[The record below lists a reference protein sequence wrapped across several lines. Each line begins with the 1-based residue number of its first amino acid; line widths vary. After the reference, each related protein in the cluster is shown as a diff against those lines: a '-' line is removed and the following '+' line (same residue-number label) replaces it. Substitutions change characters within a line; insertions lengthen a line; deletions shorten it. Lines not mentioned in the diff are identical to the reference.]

1 MRRRR
6 RRRIHSPRRSC
17 RRQKKVFGF
26 GSGGG
31 GGGFGSTTTAAAA
44 AAAAASTSS
53 SSMVV
58 AGAEGST
65 TTKVSGG
72 FGGVGGGFGSI
83 GSTSNNTSTGFGSA
97 TGNAKGWFE
106 GGSVSSNGGSPF
118 GGGGTSSTI
127 QFNFS
132 SNNNNNNAAGENGAA
147 AAGQLLELP
156 DNVEL
161 TTGEEEEKVIHEG
174 RCKSFI
180 WVLDDKDET
189 KDGSAGGH
197 DDVTDAA
204 GKANPSVKP
213 STEFHAAITNITKS
227 EDSSSNNSTDKEDES
242 DDKKDKDDT
251 TTTENGVAAAATEQ
265 KQPEHRWQELGIGP
279 MKILRSTVQ
288 PDRLRLV
295 QRRESSKMGKA
306 TKVILNVPLWKEST
320 CERDRQAQQYLRLKT
335 FKNGKVCS
343 YSLKFKESTDA
354 GYFHHYI
361 TDHIPHARE
370 CFSK

>member
-1 MRRRR
+1 M
-6 RRRIHSPRRSC
+6 STA
-17 RRQKKVFGF
+17 KKVFGF

-65 TTKVSGG
+65 TKVSGG

-83 GSTSNNTSTGFGSA
+83 GSTSSNTSTGFGSA

-106 GGSVSSNGGSPF
+106 GGSVSSNNGGSPF
-118 GGGGTSSTI
+118 GGGATSSTI

-132 SNNNNNNAAGENGAA
+132 SNNNNNNAAGENGAAA

-227 EDSSSNNSTDKEDES
+227 EDSSSNNSTDKVDES

-251 TTTENGVAAAATEQ
+251 TTTENGVAAAAAEQ

-343 YSLKFKESTDA
+343 YSLKFKESTVSL
-354 GYFHHYI
+354 YKKEKQKESEKKKE
-361 TDHIPHARE
+361 R
-370 CFSK
+370 KKL